1 VNLFRDLHHR
11 LLTLLSELQQENCL
25 PTSCDFSKVCLESPK
40 DETHGDMSTNAALV
54 LAKSSSLSFQ
64 DFIEILK
71 KKISTF
77 ECVTS
82 VESAGPGFINIRLS
96 DDFWRSYLKKI
107 LENVPSYGK
116 STEGAGK
123 TVNVEYV
130 SVNPT
135 GPMHAGHGRVAVV
148 GDALATLLENVG
160 YRVIREYYVN
170 DAGGQADTLARS
182 VHIRYLEALGE
193 KVPPIPEG
201 LYPGRYLIPVGEA
214 LAQHYGALYK
224 DKPESE
230 WLETF
235 RAFSVKAMMDLIR
248 SDLNLLGIH
257 HDVFTSENELL
268 HEGVV
273 EHMIEILKKENL
285 VYRGVLEAP
294 KGKVPED
301 WEARDQLLFKST
313 LFGDDI
319 DRPLQKSDG
328 SWTYFAKD
336 IACHYD
342 KYSRTQ
348 GALYNVWGADHGGYV
363 KRIKAAVEALSHR
376 KNHLEVILCQMVNLM
391 ENGIPLKMSKRSG
404 TFITLQEVIEK
415 VGKDVF
421 RLIILMRKSDAPF
434 DFDFSKVLEKS
445 SENPVFYIQYAHA
458 RIQSV
463 KRQALETFPN
473 LDLTSEGLLKASLS
487 SLQEEEEINLI
498 KILSSWPRHVDL
510 AASSLEP
517 HRIGFFLHNLAA
529 HFHSLWNMGKENTE
543 LRFIHPQSLEKTQDR
558 LVLLTCIAQVISNG
572 LQLLGV
578 HALDEMR

>member
-1 VNLFRDLHHR
+1 MNLFRDLHLR
-11 LLTLLSELQQENCL
+11 LLTLLNELQQENSL
-25 PTSCDFSKVCLESPK
+25 PIPCDFSKVSVESPR
-40 DETHGDMSTNAALV
+40 DDTHGDISTNAAMVLSKLSSSTPKV
-54 LAKSSSLSFQ
+54 LAEN
-64 DFIEILK
+64 IK
-71 KKISTF
+71 KKLSTLDF
-77 ECVTS
+77 VTS
-82 VESAGPGFINIRLS
+82 VDIAGPGFINIRLS

-107 LENVPSYGK
+107 LENGSLYGT

-148 GDALATLLENVG
+148 GDALATLLESVG
-160 YRVIREYYVN
+160 FNVIREYYVN
-170 DAGGQADTLARS
+170 DAGGQLDTLARS

-201 LYPGRYLIPVGEA
+201 LYPGDYLIPVGHA
-214 LAQHYGALYK
+214 LAEKYGPLYK
-224 DKPESE
+224 NAPESE
-230 WLETF
+230 WLEIF
-235 RAFSVKAMMDLIR
+235 RVFSVNAMMDLIR
-248 SDLNLLGIH
+248 NDLSLLGIH
-257 HDVFTSENELL
+257 HDVFTSENELVKD
-268 HEGVV
+268 GVV
-273 EHMIEILKKENL
+273 ERMIATLKKEHL
-285 VYRGVLEAP
+285 VYTGTLEAP
-294 KGKVPED
+294 KGKTLED
-301 WEARDQLLFKST
+301 WEPRPQLLFKST
-313 LFGDDI
+313 LFGDDT

-363 KRIKAAVEALSHR
+363 KRIKAAVEAISHGQ
-376 KNHLEVILCQMVNLM
+376 NHLEVILCQMVNLM
-391 ENGIPLKMSKRSG
+391 EDGIPLKMSKRSG

-421 RLIILMRKSDAPF
+421 RLIILMRKNDAPF

-463 KRQALETFPN
+463 KRQALETFPH
-473 LDLTSEGLLKASLS
+473 LDLSSEALSAASLT
-487 SLQEEEEINLI
+487 SLQESAEINLI
-498 KILSSWPRHVDL
+498 KILSSWPRHVEL

-517 HRIGFFLHNLAA
+517 HRLGFFLHNLAA
-529 HFHSLWNMGKENTE
+529 HFHALWNLGKENTE
-543 LRFIHPQSLEKTQDR
+543 LRFIHPQSLQKTQDR
-558 LVLLTCIAQVISNG
+558 LVLLTCVAQVLSNG

-578 HALDEMR
+578 KALDEMR